1 MVASR
6 MREKNYN
13 TGLRGVLFEAQH
25 YARMGAAIW
34 LYGWLVLR
42 QTHQTGTTGW
52 VLGGAPITYR
62 EIEGETG
69 FNRRTLERWMSLLRR
84 NAYIATEAAPG
95 GVIVRILKAKKHSQ
109 TASGANAG
117 AALRARKVAETVR
130 RVGERGPQDCAA
142 KRSESQKNDVDAA
155 RIGSSSVGRIKEKE
169 QREIHSAVEIGAELQ
184 IEQPG
189 DDGTKPP
196 NNPANE
202 IHDCERHEFQRQFRT
217 AVQQRDLKNSQPETT
232 ATIRQTR
239 NFGQQENPPQT
250 CNQFETQRQRPAES
264 RPTQPPTQQTF
275 PWQLRERMRLLRAER
290 DEAVRRELAVG
301 TGPEVRRP

>member
-142 KRSESQKNDVDAA
+142 MRSESQKNDVDAA

-189 DDGTKPP
+189 DDGTKPQ